1 LRTRSNEIPTLI
13 RLRRPDPRRRF
24 AGTLVVI
31 PEPCTALLGGLG
43 VLALLR
49 RRRNA

>member
-1 LRTRSNEIPTLI
+1 LNGGV
-13 RLRRPDPRRRF
+13 
-24 AGTLVVI
+24 GTNYVTITAI
-31 PEPCTALLGGLG
+31 PEANAAALLGGFG